1 VRLIAAKVLREF
13 GEKHPNARAS
23 LASWRTV
30 IEAGTFATA
39 EDVLRAFSKA
49 KQINGVRVPFEIAG
63 GDYRL
68 IATFNWRRQIAFV
81 KFLGTHAEYDDV
93 DAATVA
99 QF

>member
-13 GEKHPNARAS
+13 GEKHPNACAS

-39 EDVLRAFSKA
+39 QDVLRAFSKA
-49 KQINGVRVPFEIAG
+49 NQINGVRVRFEIAG

-68 IATFNWRRQIAFV
+68 IAAFNWRRPIAFV

-93 DAATVA
+93 EAATVA